1 MRMTTLTTVVAS
13 LVLGTAVAQA
23 GEYKATHD
31 KITQEQFTAAD
42 KDGDGSLTLAE
53 AKSSVPTMAAK
64 FSSIDTNSDGK
75 VSADELAA
83 YNKGGK
89 SMDSDQPTTPPKQ

>member
-13 LVLGTAVAQA
+13 LVLGTALAQA
-23 GEYKATHD
+23 GEYKATHE
-31 KITQEQFTAAD
+31 KITQEQFKAAD

-53 AKSSVPTMAAK
+53 AKSMPTMAAK

-75 VSADELAA
+75 VSSEELNA
-83 YNKGGK
+83 YNGK
-89 SMDSDQPTTPPKQ
+89 SMESDQPTTPPKQ